1 MAVVKEKDLWGLSA
15 YCVLFHDS
23 VNLRFGSSDVM
34 LEGLSQSPS
43 GLGGDSVCTSISW
56 AKGKAATPSPCSLK
70 PRSPSGAAFL

>member
-34 LEGLSQSPS
+34 LEGLSQSPFRPRWGFS
-43 GLGGDSVCTSISW
+43 VHEHLLGQRQSCYSI
-56 AKGKAATPSPCSLK
+56 PLQP
-70 PRSPSGAAFL
+70 